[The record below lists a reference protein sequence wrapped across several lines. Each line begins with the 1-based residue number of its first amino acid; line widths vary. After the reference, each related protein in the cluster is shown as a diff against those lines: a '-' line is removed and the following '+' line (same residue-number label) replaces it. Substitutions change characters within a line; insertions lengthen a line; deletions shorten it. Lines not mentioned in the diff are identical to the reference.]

1 MRFHVNMRS
10 ELQITECS
18 YFIDKCGGDDE
29 DKEIPFWPDGILL
42 STVQS
47 PK

>member
-18 YFIDKCGGDDE
+18 YFTDNCGEDDE
-29 DKEIPFWPDGILL
+29 DKEIPFWLDGILL
-42 STVQS
+42 STDQL